1 LPDNIVMT
9 ENEGS
14 GNPDESGESQA
25 GSPFGQPG
33 QYDGGAAGG
42 SAAQPYGTPP
52 VSGTPAYG
60 QPGSGQPAYGQP
72 GYSQPGYGQPGYGAQ
87 FGDVIV
93 AGPAQ
98 RNRRLAPVITSVVA
112 VLAIILAGGGFAAYK
127 LLASSGSQPDKWAP
141 ANSIAYAKI
150 DLNPSASAKVA
161 AWEFEKKFPDAP
173 KVASADQLKDALLS
187 EMFASD
193 PTADVNYDTD
203 IKPWLGDRLA
213 IAAYPDAA
221 GKPTAIGIIEVKDA
235 GKARAGLEKIK
246 ASSGANAATGYS
258 VQGDYVIV
266 GQDQPSVDAAVA
278 AARKS
283 NITSNHNFSSDLA
296 TLKGDRIVSAWWD
309 LSATVKSLSASLP
322 PQAQGL
328 LSSGSLT
335 GLPSM
340 GDLGRVV
347 MGVRVQPSYVEL
359 EGRVL
364 GSKTTDASK
373 AFADGNAVGTLGDLP
388 GGSVMGVA
396 LANPEQL
403 IKTELSTL
411 SSGLLGASLQSEL
424 DQAGAQLGV
433 KLPGDVENLLG
444 SGVAIGLDSV
454 PANDPNVSQ
463 ALFTLLS
470 HPDDVTSALHTAKIL
485 ASLLSEQGNL
495 SVTAAAHGSSVV
507 MTNDTKPGSGKL
519 ADDASFKTALS
530 GVPAKSVIAGYVNI
544 GALAAASPAAPAAA
558 KHLDGLGFYVGT
570 DASSPVFGAKLTIK

>member
-1 LPDNIVMT
+1 MT
-9 ENEGS
+9 ENQGS
-14 GNPDESGESQA
+14 GNPDQSGDSRH
-25 GSPFGQPG
+25 GGPFGSPG

-42 SAAQPYGTPP
+42 VAGQPYGTPP

-60 QPGSGQPAYGQP
+60 QPAYGQPAYGQP
-72 GYSQPGYGQPGYGAQ
+72 GHAGQ
-87 FGDVIV
+87 FGAGDIV
-93 AGPAQ
+93 AGPQ
-98 RNRRLAPVITSVVA
+98 RQNRRLAPVITSVVA
-112 VLAIILAGGGFAAYK
+112 VLAIILAGGGFAAYR

-235 GKARAGLEKIK
+235 GKARAGIEKIK
-246 ASSGANAATGYS
+246 ASSGADASTGYS
-258 VQGDYVIV
+258 IQGDFLIV
-266 GQDQPSVDAAVA
+266 GQDQASVDAAVA

-283 NITSNHNFSSDLA
+283 NITSNPNFSSDLA
-296 TLKGDRIVSAWWD
+296 TLKGDRVVSAWWD
-309 LSATVKSLSASLP
+309 LAATVKSMSASLP

-328 LSSGSLT
+328 LASGSLT
-335 GLPSM
+335 GLPSTN
-340 GDLGRVV
+340 DLGRVV

-373 AFADGNAVGTLGDLP
+373 ALANGDALGTLGDLP

-411 SSGLLGASLQSEL
+411 DKGLLGANLQTQL

-433 KLPGDVENLLG
+433 KLPGDLENLLG

-454 PANDPNVSQ
+454 PANDPNFSQ

-470 HPDDVTSALHTAKIL
+470 HPDDVNSALHTAKVL
-485 ASLLSEQGNL
+485 ASLLSSQGDV
-495 SVTAAAHGSSVV
+495 SVTAAAQGSSVV
-507 MTNDTKPGSGKL
+507 MTNDDKPGSGKL
-519 ADDASFKTALS
+519 ADDATFKNALS
-530 GVPAKSVIAGYVNI
+530 VAPAKSVVAGYVNI
-544 GALAAASPAAPAAA
+544 GALAAASPNAPAAA
-558 KHLDGLGFYVGT
+558 KHLDGLGFYIGT
-570 DASSPVFGAKLTIK
+570 DSSSPVFGAKLTIK